1 MAHFTFLAVL
11 ILACVAAWLH
21 DRVRRLERGNQ

>member
-1 MAHFTFLAVL
+1 MEHFTFLAVL

-21 DRVRRLERGNQ
+21 DRLRRLERQD